1 MSPKCASGE
10 GWIGIREL
18 GFNLAG
24 TFGDLVL
31 DGGELHGN
39 LNRGPGLHRTAEI
52 IERIEPG
59 ANPVR
64 GPLMLDEAATEHER
78 QRKIHYASGNGSG
91 FTAGFGTSARGRF
104 RPQAMHDETNAPAG
118 RALLRV
124 AIRLVRLRAKGR
136 RPGEGKHVVIERL
149 RHQNGRENG
158 AQREHSGYADAR
170 HRGWKA
176 QSPSYARQGDKTRR
190 PACASMHSA
199 CATIKD
205 VINPMSNSISSLRE
219 EDIREQERQNPSE
232 AESSFGDILN
242 QFEQTHSHEAPGEQG
257 REATVV
263 AINDDNVFFD
273 IGQKTE
279 GIMPAAALRDDKG
292 PIAVKPGDVIQVGVK
307 GRNEEGY
314 YELSLIRIDRPKDWS
329 GLQKA
334 FDEKLTISGI
344 VTAVIKGGLS
354 VDVGMRAFM
363 PASRSGARD
372 VPEMQTLVGQEIP
385 CRIIKLDT
393 EKDDIVVDRRVVL
406 EEERARAREAKLSG
420 LEAGMV
426 VHGTVRS
433 LLDYGAFIDIGGVDG
448 MLHVADISHG
458 RVNKPSDALSVGQEL
473 DVKILKVDP
482 AKKRISLGLKQLQ
495 PDPWS
500 TAAERFHTGDRVKGT
515 VARVTDFGAFV
526 QLEPGLDGLIHLSEM
541 SWSKKVRKPSDLLKP
556 GDTVEVVVLG
566 VNPADK
572 RISLG
577 LKQALGDPWDEV
589 ESKYP
594 VGAVVEGPITQLKQ
608 FGAFVQVTENVE
620 GMIHV
625 GDIVSDKRINH
636 PQDELKVGQ
645 VVRAVVLENDREK
658 RRLRLGLK
666 QLAPTP
672 VDEYI
677 AEHKQGDEVTGRVT
691 DVNRGRAT
699 IELGEGVHGACTLV
713 EKEQKQDRR
722 SGGPVDVSALSSMLA
737 SKWKG
742 GNNAAPG
749 ASEAEPK
756 SEGLKPGQIRSF
768 KIARLDTEK
777 KKIEL
782 ELVS

>member
-1 MSPKCASGE
+1 
-10 GWIGIREL
+10 
-18 GFNLAG
+18 
-24 TFGDLVL
+24 
-31 DGGELHGN
+31 
-39 LNRGPGLHRTAEI
+39 
-52 IERIEPG
+52 
-59 ANPVR
+59 
-64 GPLMLDEAATEHER
+64 
-78 QRKIHYASGNGSG
+78 
-91 FTAGFGTSARGRF
+91 
-104 RPQAMHDETNAPAG
+104 
-118 RALLRV
+118 
-124 AIRLVRLRAKGR
+124 
-136 RPGEGKHVVIERL
+136 
-149 RHQNGRENG
+149 
-158 AQREHSGYADAR
+158 
-170 HRGWKA
+170 
-176 QSPSYARQGDKTRR
+176 
-190 PACASMHSA
+190 
-199 CATIKD
+199 
-205 VINPMSNSISSLRE
+205 MSNPTSSLRE
-219 EDIREQERQNPSE
+219 EEVREQEGQNPSD
-232 AESSFGDILN
+232 AEGSFGDILN
-242 QFEQTHSHEAPGEQG
+242 QFEQTHSHETPGDQG

-263 AINDDNVFFD
+263 AVNDENVFFD

-279 GIMPAAALRDDKG
+279 GIMPVAALRDDKG

-314 YELSLIRIDRPKDWS
+314 YELSLIRVERPKDWS

-334 FDEKLTISGI
+334 FDEKLTISGV

-372 VPEMQTLVGQEIP
+372 VPEMQTLVGQEIS
-385 CRIIKLDT
+385 CRIIKLDV
-393 EKDDIVVDRRVVL
+393 EKEDIVVDRRVVL
-406 EEERARAREAKLSG
+406 EEERAKEKEARLSG
-420 LEAGMV
+420 LQAGMV
-426 VHGTVRS
+426 VRGTVRS

-458 RVNKPSDALSVGQEL
+458 RVNKPADVLSVGQEL

-495 PDPWS
+495 PDPWT
-500 TAAERFHTGDRVKGT
+500 TAGERYHAGDRVKGA
-515 VARVTDFGAFV
+515 VLRVTDFGAFV
-526 QLEPGLDGLIHLSEM
+526 ELEPGLDGLIHLSEM

-556 GDTVEVVVLG
+556 GDNVEVVVLG

-589 ESKYP
+589 EQKYP

-625 GDIVSDKRINH
+625 GDIVNDKRINH

-691 DVNRGRAT
+691 EVGRSRAT
-699 IELGEGVHGACTLV
+699 IELGEGVHAACALR
-713 EKEQKQDRR
+713 EKEQKQERR
-722 SGGPVDVSALSSMLA
+722 SGPVDVSALSSMLA

-742 GNNAAPG
+742 GGAA
-749 ASEAEPK
+749 ASNDEPESK
-756 SEGLKPGQIRSF
+756 SDELKAGQIRSF
-768 KIARLDTEK
+768 RISKLDPEK